1 MEWTSQAVRGST
13 GAFARVYERHER
25 ALYRYCRSLLG
36 DDEEAR
42 DALQSTMTKAFAA
55 LRFEERD
62 FELRPWLFRIAHN
75 ESVSRLRQRREAV
88 ELDVGVSVATDSL
101 VQMVEDRERLAQ
113 LRADLRE
120 LPERQR
126 AALVM
131 RELNGLGHAEIAA
144 VLGGSPQTVKQ
155 TIFAARTA
163 LHECDE
169 GRAMRCAEVQRVLS
183 DGDGRTLRSRR
194 MRAHVRS
201 CRSCRE
207 FEAALAVRPRDLAA
221 LAPAPPTMVGTWL
234 ARVLAGGSG
243 ASGGTVAAKV
253 AVVMVAAATVAG
265 TTTAVPHAAHPRS
278 RPAHGH
284 AAAAARQ
291 RVAPRSGDRGG
302 LPVLA
307 ARGAVGAPA
316 RNAVPATVAPGSRA
330 PARVHS
336 SPPVD
341 APAARQ
347 QTAEVPS
354 AEHASDG
361 GGEAALAGHSQAP
374 HASSGGGGKAAGAGQ
389 GQAPHASSDG
399 GGDAARAGHGH
410 APHASSDGG
419 GEAAG
424 AGQGQAPHASSD
436 GGGDAARAGH
446 GHAPH
451 ASSDGGGE
459 AAGAGHGHAPH
470 ASSGGGGKAARAG
483 HGQAPRAS
491 SGRGKPAPRTRDP
504 HATREPQAEP
514 PKATGSSG
522 DDKAPSTPGGADAK
536 PAPKAHGR
544 GPTEQAPNVHAP
556 GARPAPDAQAA
567 APAAPATVPA
577 AAPADNAQAHGPP
590 ADPGASGRAHDRK

>member
-361 GGEAALAGHSQAP
+361 GGEAARAGY
-374 HASSGGGGKAAGAGQ
+374 
-389 GQAPHASSDG
+389 GQAPHGSSG
-399 GGDAARAGHGH
+399 
-410 APHASSDGG
+410 GG